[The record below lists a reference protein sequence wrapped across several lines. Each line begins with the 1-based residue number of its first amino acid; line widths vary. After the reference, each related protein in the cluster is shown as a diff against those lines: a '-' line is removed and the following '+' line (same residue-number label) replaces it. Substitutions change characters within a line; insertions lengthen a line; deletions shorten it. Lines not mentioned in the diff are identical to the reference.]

1 MVQVRKLVFIRELIT
16 SDSFGEPCEPVSRV
30 AAAAVIHNPLAGRF
44 ETDLSA
50 LFECGAELGRQLAA
64 EAVAQLTGAPVS
76 YGKAAIVGVAGD
88 MEHGGAVIH
97 PRLGAP
103 MRSAAQGGEAVIP
116 SNVKIGTT
124 GTSIDLPLGHK
135 DNPWSFDHF
144 DTMTLC
150 VPDGPRPD
158 EIVMF
163 LAYADRGRPLPRC
176 GSGPKKALTP
186 RSAAMLAGR
195 NNSVSQN
202 ILRST

>member
-1 MVQVRKLVFIRELIT
+1 MVQIRKIVFTRELIT
-16 SDSFGEPCEPVSRV
+16 SDAFGEPCTPVSRV
-30 AAAAVIHNPLAGRF
+30 AVAAVFGNPLAGRF
-44 ETDLSA
+44 ESDLSA
-50 LFECGAELGRQLAA
+50 LFECGAELGQQLAA
-64 EAVAQLTGAPVS
+64 QAVAQLTGPPVS

-103 MRSAAQGGEAVIP
+103 MRAATQGGEAVIP
-116 SNVKIGTT
+116 SNVKIGAP

-150 VPDGPRPD
+150 VPDGPRAD

-163 LAYADRGRPLPRC
+163 LAYADGGRPIPRC
-176 GSGPKKALTP
+176 GSGPVKA
-186 RSAAMLAGR
+186 
-195 NNSVSQN
+195 
-202 ILRST
+202 